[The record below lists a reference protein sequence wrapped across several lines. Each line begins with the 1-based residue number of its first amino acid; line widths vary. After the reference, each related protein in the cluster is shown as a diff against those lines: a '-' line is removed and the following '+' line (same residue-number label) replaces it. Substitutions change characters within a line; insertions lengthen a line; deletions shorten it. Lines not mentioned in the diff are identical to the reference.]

1 METVLTS
8 VRKTGRCVVAAQAVL
23 IGSFVNEIVARIQL
37 EVFDYLDAPVGRV
50 GAANGISPQAEGLEK
65 AFLPNAGDIF
75 AAVAALIVDI
85 DHGSLTRG
93 IPMAHPILMPKP
105 GQMTEECVLVAWLK
119 REGDVVKKGDVLFEI
134 ETDKSNMD
142 VEAFEEGVLLKRLVQ
157 EGETVPV
164 NAVCA
169 YVGEPGEAIPDA
181 APALPVAVAAPAA
194 PVPRRDARR
203 CAFARRR
210 VSAPAAVAIA
220 PSTDDGAV
228 RLRIS
233 PRASRLAAD
242 SGIDPRSLRGTGPE
256 GRITERDVRTAI
268 QSAAAMPAATAS
280 PVVAALPA
288 TSPAAV
294 LAPAAP
300 PAVQPVAVGVDG
312 DEAAPRQMSRMRRII
327 AERLTLSATTVPQ
340 FTVTVAVD
348 MTRLL
353 LLRSELKAAGNTL
366 SVTDFIVHAVAQTLA
381 EFPDVN
387 SRTDGTSVWPR
398 RRVHVGLAVALQDG
412 LVVPV
417 IRDADRRSLEDLHA
431 RAAELAEG
439 ARNGTLSPDLLTGS
453 TFTISNLG
461 MFGVDEFSAIINPG
475 ESAILAVSS
484 VVPTPVAVG
493 DGMGIRQIMK
503 LTLTADHRLVDGEL
517 GARFLNAL
525 RRRLQDAD
533 SVTQPAR

>member
-1 METVLTS
+1 
-8 VRKTGRCVVAAQAVL
+8 
-23 IGSFVNEIVARIQL
+23 
-37 EVFDYLDAPVGRV
+37 
-50 GAANGISPQAEGLEK
+50 
-65 AFLPNAGDIF
+65 
-75 AAVAALIVDI
+75 
-85 DHGSLTRG
+85 
-93 IPMAHPILMPKP
+93 MAHPILMPKP

-119 REGDVVKKGDVLFEI
+119 QEGDVVKKGDVLFEI

-181 APALPVAVAAPAA
+181 APVAAKAPVAASPQPVAPVAAA
-194 PVPRRDARR
+194 PVPAI
-203 CAFARRR
+203 
-210 VSAPAAVAIA
+210 SAAVAPA
-220 PSTDDGAV
+220 PGDDV

-242 SGIDPRSLRGTGPE
+242 SGIDPRTISGTGPE
-256 GRITERDVRTAI
+256 GRITERDVRAALAASAPSASAVSTPAV
-268 QSAAAMPAATAS
+268 AAAAPT
-280 PVVAALPA
+280 
-288 TSPAAV
+288 THAV
-294 LAPAAP
+294 PAPAAAKAAE
-300 PAVQPVAVGVDG
+300 PAVHGFNADEDG
-312 DEAAPRQMSRMRRII
+312 PRQMSRMRRVI

-340 FTVTVAVD
+340 FTVTVSVD
-348 MTRLL
+348 ATRLL
-353 LLRSELKAAGNTL
+353 ILRAELKAAGNGL

-387 SRTDGTSVWPR
+387 SRTDGVSVWSR
-398 RRVHVGLAVALQDG
+398 RRVHVGLAVAVPDG

-417 IRDADRRSLEDLHA
+417 IRDADRLALEALHA

-439 ARNGTLSPDLLTGS
+439 ARNGTLSPDDMTGS

-493 DGMGIRQIMK
+493 DGIGVRQIMK
-503 LTLTADHRLVDGEL
+503 LTLTSDHRLVDGEMA
-517 GARFLNAL
+517 ARFLNAL
-525 RRRLQDAD
+525 RRRLQDAEAIRGD
-533 SVTQPAR
+533 ILNG

>member
-1 METVLTS
+1 
-8 VRKTGRCVVAAQAVL
+8 
-23 IGSFVNEIVARIQL
+23 
-37 EVFDYLDAPVGRV
+37 
-50 GAANGISPQAEGLEK
+50 
-65 AFLPNAGDIF
+65 
-75 AAVAALIVDI
+75 
-85 DHGSLTRG
+85 
-93 IPMAHPILMPKP
+93 MAHPILMPKP

-169 YVGEPGEAIPDA
+169 YVGEPGEAIPDT
-181 APALPVAVAAPAA
+181 APVAAPASE
-194 PVPRRDARR
+194 PVATTAAAMPA
-203 CAFARRR
+203 AA
-210 VSAPAAVAIA
+210 APAAAEPT
-220 PSTDDGAV
+220 PSTGDGAI

-242 SGIDPRSLRGTGPE
+242 SGIDPRTLHGTGPE
-256 GRITERDVRTAI
+256 GRVTERDVRAALQAAVAI
-268 QSAAAMPAATAS
+268 PVAAVAGPAVAVSAPVTHVAASPAATR
-280 PVVAALPA
+280 VAEPA
-288 TSPAAV
+288 TFDPNADDST
-294 LAPAAP
+294 
-300 PAVQPVAVGVDG
+300 
-312 DEAAPRQMSRMRRII
+312 PRQMSRMRRVI

-353 LLRSELKAAGNTL
+353 MLRTELKAAGNAL

-387 SRTDGTSVWPR
+387 SRTDGVSIWPR
-398 RRVHVGLAVALQDG
+398 RRVHVGLAVALPDG

-417 IRDADRRSLEDLHA
+417 IRDADRRTVEDLHA
-431 RAAELAEG
+431 RASQLAEG
-439 ARNGTLSPDLLTGS
+439 ARNGTLSPDDMTGS

-461 MFGVDEFSAIINPG
+461 MFGVDEFCAIINPG

-493 DGMGIRQIMK
+493 DGIGVRQMMK
-503 LTLTADHRLVDGEL
+503 LTLTSDHRLVDGEL
-517 GARFLNAL
+517 AARFLNAL

-533 SVTQPAR
+533 AIRGDILNG